1 LIRKHA
7 TPRRRTG
14 GFMKRERSGNL
25 MVSVGLAILLTGMSW
40 GSALAQTKLMK
51 PAKGFPIVISK
62 PGSYF
67 LGGNLLSTQTNFAV
81 ISVNVNNVTINLNG
95 FTIAGPG
102 GAGTAKGINA
112 AGDSGVTIINGTIT
126 KIAGTAIVLG
136 SNSTVGGVQIV
147 GNSGD
152 GLDCTSTCLVTNN
165 IVSGNGAIG
174 LNFSDAASGYQNN
187 IISGNVT
194 TVTGGVDMGNNVCNG
209 SKLCP

>member
-1 LIRKHA
+1 
-7 TPRRRTG
+7 
-14 GFMKRERSGNL
+14 MKRERSGNL
-25 MVSVGLAILLTGMSW
+25 MVSVGLAILLIGMSW

-112 AGDSGVTIINGTIT
+112 ALDSGVTIINGTIT

-152 GLDCTSTCLVTNN
+152 GLDCASTCLVTNN
-165 IVSGNGAIG
+165 IVSGNGLTG
-174 LNFSDAASGYQNN
+174 LNFGVDTTSGYQNN
-187 IISGNVT
+187 IISGNGT
-194 TVTGGVDMGNNVCNG
+194 EVTGGTNLGHNVCSG
-209 SKLCP
+209 ALCPATP

>member
-1 LIRKHA
+1 
-7 TPRRRTG
+7 
-14 GFMKRERSGNL
+14 MKRERSGNL
-25 MVSVGLAILLTGMSW
+25 MVSVGLAILLIGMSW

-112 AGDSGVTIINGTIT
+112 LGDSGVTIINGTIT

-165 IVSGNGAIG
+165 IVSGNVLTG
-174 LNFSDAASGYQNN
+174 LNFGVDTTSGYQNN
-187 IISGNVT
+187 IISGNGT
-194 TVTGGVDMGNNVCNG
+194 EVTGGTNLGHNVCG
-209 SKLCP
+209 TAICP